1 MYNIYIFYRR
11 QPTKVIAEKIR
22 KFFDQRYQLQALLIE
37 FADEL
42 AIIRAR
48 FPDFY
53 AVVFLISY

>member
-1 MYNIYIFYRR
+1 VYNNYIFYRR

-53 AVVFLISY
+53 AVVF